1 MARRFGHNQP
11 MDPHL
16 LPAPDRLVAGLL
28 AAAED
33 YDFANCDRLFAVAVA
48 ELEPLVLVRDVTSP
62 ALREAGN
69 RWHRGEWSVVQ
80 EHMLSGVVRRQ
91 LSSALDR
98 HLSHSDGPT
107 VLFTTLS
114 GERHELG
121 GLMGAF
127 LAASRGFRSIYL
139 GPDLPAGDICKFCS
153 HRHVDALALSL
164 VTQPDVND
172 ARGQLDELRRGVPA
186 ATEIWVAG
194 QAANLLARD
203 HLPAGVEAISDLS
216 GFLERLARLKARN
229 P

>member
-1 MARRFGHNQP
+1 

-33 YDFANCDRLFAVAVA
+33 YDFAGCDRLFAVAVA
-48 ELEPLVLVRDVTSP
+48 ELEPLALVRDVTSP

-69 RWHRGEWSVVQ
+69 RWHRGEWTVVQ
-80 EHMLSGVVRRQ
+80 EHLLSGVVRRQ
-91 LSSALDR
+91 LSAALDR
-98 HLSHSDGPT
+98 HLSHSDGPSI
-107 VLFTTLS
+107 LFTTLS

-127 LAASRGFRSIYL
+127 LAASRGFRSLYI
-139 GPDLPAGDICKFCS
+139 GPDLPVADICRFCA
-153 HRHVDALALSL
+153 HRPVEALALSL

-172 ARGQLDELRRGVPA
+172 ARGQLDELRKGVPA
-186 ATEIWVAG
+186 RTEIWVAG

-203 HLPAGVEAISDLS
+203 HLPAGVVAIPDLS
-216 GFLERLARLKARN
+216 EFLDRLAALKART

>member
-1 MARRFGHNQP
+1 
-11 MDPHL
+11 MDPQL

-33 YDFANCDRLFAVAVA
+33 YDFAGCDRLFAVAVA
-48 ELEPLVLVRDVTSP
+48 ELEPLVLVRDVTAP

-69 RWHRGEWSVVQ
+69 RWQRGEWSVVQ

-91 LSSALDR
+91 LSAALDR

-107 VLFTTLS
+107 ILFTTLS

-127 LAASRGFRSIYL
+127 LAASRGYRSIYL
-139 GPDLPAGDICKFCS
+139 GPDLPAGDICTFCS
-153 HRHVDALALSL
+153 RRPVDALALSL

-172 ARGQLDELRRGVPA
+172 ARGQLDELRKGVPA
-186 ATEIWVAG
+186 TTEIWVAG

-203 HLPAGVEAISDLS
+203 HLPEGVVAIPDLS
-216 GFLERLARLKARN
+216 GFLDRLARLKARTA
-229 P
+229 

>member
-1 MARRFGHNQP
+1 
-11 MDPHL
+11 MDPQL
-16 LPAPDRLVAGLL
+16 LPGPDRLVAGLL

-33 YDFANCDRLFAVAVA
+33 YDFENCDRLFAVAVA

-69 RWHRGEWSVVQ
+69 RWHRGEFSVVQ

-98 HLSHSDGPT
+98 HLSHSDGPS

-127 LAASRGFRSIYL
+127 LAASRGYRSIYL
-139 GPDLPAGDICKFCS
+139 GPDLPAGDICEFCTR
-153 HRHVDALALSL
+153 RHVAALALSL

-186 ATEIWVAG
+186 DTEIWVAG

-203 HLPAGVEAISDLS
+203 HLPAGVVAIPDLP
-216 GFLERLARLKARN
+216 GFLDRLARLKARN

>member
-1 MARRFGHNQP
+1 
-11 MDPHL
+11 MDPNL

-28 AAAED
+28 AAADD
-33 YDFANCDRLFAVAVA
+33 YDFANCDRLYAVALA

-62 ALREAGN
+62 VLREAGN
-69 RWHRGEWSVVQ
+69 RWHRGEWSVMQ

-91 LSSALDR
+91 LASALDR

-127 LAASRGFRSIYL
+127 LAASRGFRSVYL
-139 GPDLPAGDICKFCS
+139 GPDLPPVEICKFCA

-172 ARGQLDELRRGVPA
+172 ARGQLDELRKGVPA

-203 HLPAGVEAISDLS
+203 QLPPGVEAISDLS
-216 GFLERLARLKARN
+216 VFLDRLARLKART